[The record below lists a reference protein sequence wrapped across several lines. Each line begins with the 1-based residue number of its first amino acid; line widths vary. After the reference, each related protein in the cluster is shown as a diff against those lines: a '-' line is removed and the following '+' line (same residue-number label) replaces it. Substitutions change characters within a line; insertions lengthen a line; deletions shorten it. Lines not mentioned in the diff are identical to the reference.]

1 MSRLIF
7 WNESDIMGEK
17 VDNID
22 ECRLK
27 YDDICFNNM
36 SRSYGKK
43 CHGCDKFIKENN
55 KVEPYWHRVLFLW
68 EG

>member
-17 VDNID
+17 IDKMD

-36 SRSYGKK
+36 SKSYGKK
-43 CHGCDKFIKENN
+43 CHGCDKFIEEDN
-55 KVEPYWHRVLFLW
+55 KVEPY
-68 EG
+68 